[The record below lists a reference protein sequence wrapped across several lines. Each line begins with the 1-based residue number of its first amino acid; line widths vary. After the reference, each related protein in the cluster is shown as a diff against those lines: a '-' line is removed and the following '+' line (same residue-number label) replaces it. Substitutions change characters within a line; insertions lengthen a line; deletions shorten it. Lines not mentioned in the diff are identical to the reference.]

1 MTFPLPPGCR
11 KVCRPQRSPPR
22 VVGID
27 EVVRFARSAVKNGA
41 VPCDVAMAVMTAVG
55 CVPCEAAVRNVRDGL
70 DALAEALADLIKAI
84 AVLIRE
90 IAGLKWGKDE
100 QPTGPNV
107 RIRTFWEKVVIAMRK
122 ALRLWALNDIV
133 EALLNVQDAWNR
145 FMEVL
150 SEFRAAAS
158 ELADCVEGVSDEKS
172 RGET

>member
-11 KVCRPQRSPPR
+11 KVCRPQRNPPR
-22 VVGID
+22 VVGIN
-27 EVVRFARSAVKNGA
+27 EVVRFAKSAVKNGA
-41 VPCDVAMAVMTAVG
+41 DPCDVAMAVRNAVD
-55 CVPCEAAVRNVRDGL
+55 CVPCETAVENVRVGL
-70 DALAEALADLIKAI
+70 DALAEALVELIQAIWDLISEVTGI
-84 AVLIRE
+84 DWE
-90 IAGLKWGKDE
+90 GEE

-107 RIRTFWEKVVIAMRK
+107 RIRTFWEKLVLALQK

-133 EALLNVQDAWNR
+133 EALLNLQDAWNR

-158 ELADCVEGVSDEKS
+158 ELADCVEGVNDENG